1 MLPVDYEATYRP
13 GIPKVEEEDLKS
25 FQCRFESD
33 PGHFPFDYGVGM
45 KALAYARA
53 THFGP
58 TVLVTSVGF
67 LLARTQFGAI
77 NSILIAKA
85 IFAGQC
91 VVGWSNDLVDYP
103 LDRAAVRARKP
114 LVAGELSPRD
124 LQCAIPIALLLAG
137 VLSFTGPLGL
147 KGGLVHALGVLSA
160 TIYNLKAK
168 RTILSFL
175 PYLISFGA
183 MPWAIFLAAGKVPS
197 IWLTLGFAIFA
208 SAFHFLNVLKDLEWD
223 LAQGVNGLPQRLGR
237 SGSLIVALT
246 LISLGIALVIVKWN
260 QL

>member
-1 MLPVDYEATYRP
+1 
-13 GIPKVEEEDLKS
+13 
-25 FQCRFESD
+25 
-33 PGHFPFDYGVGM
+33 
-45 KALAYARA
+45 
-53 THFGP
+53 
-58 TVLVTSVGF
+58 
-67 LLARTQFGAI
+67 
-77 NSILIAKA
+77 
-85 IFAGQC
+85 
-91 VVGWSNDLVDYP
+91 
-103 LDRAAVRARKP
+103 VRARKP

-168 RTILSFL
+168 RTILSIL

-197 IWLTLGFAIFA
+197 IWLPSIWLTLGFAIFA
-208 SAFHFLNVLKDLEWD
+208 SAFHFLNVLKDLDWD

-246 LISLGIALVIVKWN
+246 LISLGIALVILKWN